1 MLRVRVAALLR
12 LDNIR
17 LLTER
22 WCDIFGC
29 SETMFP
35 EGCCEGNDSGNRL
48 RGLLGACDGGG
59 ESVSKLSYGVVA
71 CSLCGLSSEPVHPT
85 HGGGTSP
92 ILSSF
97 FRFSLV
103 LRTLRGVSGLLHAEW
118 SLCRCRAGLSLGD
131 NGLMCVGNG
140 CERKALGVGGRFCAL
155 SISIVGHMCGLLP
168 LLSSPYDC
176 YIMM

>member
-1 MLRVRVAALLR
+1 MAALLR
-12 LDNIR
+12 LDSIR

-22 WCDIFGC
+22 WCDILGG
-29 SETMFP
+29 SGTMFF
-35 EGCCEGNDSGNRL
+35 EYAFGGNGCGDRL
-48 RGLLGACDGGG
+48 RGLLGACDAGG
-59 ESVSKLSYGVVA
+59 ERVNKLSYGVVA
-71 CSLCGLSSEPVHPT
+71 CSLCGLSSELVHPT

-97 FRFSLV
+97 LRFSLV

-131 NGLMCVGNG
+131 SGLMFEGNG
-140 CERKALGVGGRFCAL
+140 SERKPLGVGGRFCAL
-155 SISIVGHMCGLLP
+155 SVLIVGYMRDRLP

-176 YIMM
+176 

>member
-1 MLRVRVAALLR
+1 M
-12 LDNIR
+12 R

-22 WCDIFGC
+22 WRDILGC
-29 SETMFP
+29 SGTVFP
-35 EGCCEGNDSGNRL
+35 GSGCGGNGSGDRL
-48 RGLLGACDGGG
+48 RGLLGTCDAGG

-71 CSLCGLSSEPVHPT
+71 CSLCGLSSELVHPT

-97 FRFSLV
+97 LRFSLV
-103 LRTLRGVSGLLHAEW
+103 LRTRRGVSGLLHAEW

-131 NGLMCVGNG
+131 NGLMCAGNG
-140 CERKALGVGGRFCAL
+140 CERKPRGVGGRFCASSVL
-155 SISIVGHMCGLLP
+155 IMGHMCGLLP

-176 YIMM
+176 CIMM